1 MIVVVGALA
10 YRPAAG
16 GAADGPAGRAAAI
29 ARAAVTAGAEVQVV
43 GRIGGDAAGDALVVA
58 LGREG
63 IGHTALLRDVVHPTP
78 LAVATGDATEAGED
92 GAAGEDPGA
101 APADGYGAAS
111 AAGSLEPADA
121 ELALRYLPGSRVIV
135 AADPLEPRVL
145 AAVVAGAS
153 FAAARLVAVVTE
165 PRAPGVPDDA
175 TVLVAPR
182 EDPGDGFARLVGAYA
197 AGLDAGTEPGL
208 AFREA
213 VAATGWERAG
223 E

>member
-1 MIVVVGALA
+1 MILVVGTLA

-16 GAADGPAGRAAAI
+16 GSGGSAGGSGGSPGGTADGSAGRAAAI
-29 ARAAVTAGAEVQVV
+29 ARAAVAAGAEVQVI

-58 LGREG
+58 LDREG
-63 IGHTALLRDVVHPTP
+63 IGHTALLRDAVHPTP
-78 LAVATGDATEAGED
+78 LA
-92 GAAGEDPGA
+92 AALLAPGTTTPPLA
-101 APADGYGAAS
+101 
-111 AAGSLEPADA
+111 LEPADA
-121 ELALRYLPGSRVIV
+121 ELALRYLPGARVVV
-135 AADPLEPRVL
+135 AADPLEPPVL

-165 PRAPGVPDDA
+165 PRAPGLPEDA

-223 E
+223 VG

>member
-1 MIVVVGALA
+1 MIVVVGTLA

-16 GAADGPAGRAAAI
+16 GAAGAPAGRAAAI

-63 IGHTALLRDVVHPTP
+63 IGHTALLRDAVHPTP
-78 LAVATGDATEAGED
+78 LAAAD
-92 GAAGEDPGA
+92 GADPATAPTDAPGEAVPHR
-101 APADGYGAAS
+101 P
-111 AAGSLEPADA
+111 LEPADA
-121 ELALRYLPGSRVIV
+121 ELALRYLPGARVVV
-135 AADPLEPRVL
+135 AADPLEPPVL
-145 AAVVAGAS
+145 AAVVAGSS
-153 FAAARLVAVVTE
+153 FATAHLVAVVTE
-165 PRAPGVPDDA
+165 PRAPGVPDEA

-223 E
+223 EG

>member
-63 IGHTALLRDVVHPTP
+63 IGHTALLRDAVHPTP
-78 LAVATGDATEAGED
+78 LAVEAAEAEEAEEDAGPAP
-92 GAAGEDPGA
+92 AA
-101 APADGYGAAS
+101 APGPAS
-111 AAGSLEPADA
+111 AGGSLEPADA
-121 ELALRYLPGSRVIV
+121 ELALRYLPGSRVVV
-135 AADPLEPRVL
+135 AADPLEPQVL